1 MHSMNRAKCAA
12 ACVSVVGAN
21 LLSGC
26 AWTLISAA
34 DAAGSLVQAGF
45 TVASNY
51 SSPSFV
57 TGTPATLRSVC
68 IELNQTVNASDFVP
82 TLQLALQRRG
92 VNSMVYNPG
101 TSPPGCE
108 AMLMY
113 AATTDWDRR
122 AFSDEPTSYLAA
134 IDLTLVKQGQIL
146 VTARY
151 EMHGLNV
158 DRFASARQK
167 LAALVDKMVVARAD

>member
-1 MHSMNRAKCAA
+1 
-12 ACVSVVGAN
+12 V
-21 LLSGC
+21 
-26 AWTLISAA
+26 
-34 DAAGSLVQAGF
+34 
-45 TVASNY
+45 
-51 SSPSFV
+51 
-57 TGTPATLRSVC
+57 PA
-68 IELNQTVNASDFVP
+68 
-82 TLQLALQRRG
+82 LQLALQRRG

-108 AMLMY
+108 AMLVY

-151 EMHGLNV
+151 QTRGLNV

>member
-1 MHSMNRAKCAA
+1 MLARLAGPCVAI
-12 ACVSVVGAN
+12 ACAN
-21 LLSGC
+21 LLTGC

-51 SSPSFV
+51 SSPSYV
-57 TGTPATLRSVC
+57 TGKPASLRTVC
-68 IELNQTVNASDFVP
+68 IELNQTVAAGDFVP

-108 AMLMY
+108 AMLVY

-122 AFSDEPTSYLAA
+122 AFNDQPSAYLSA
-134 IDLTLVKQGQIL
+134 IDLTLVQRGHIL

-151 EMHGLNV
+151 ETRGLNV
-158 DRFASARQK
+158 DRFASASQK
-167 LAALVDKMVVARAD
+167 LDALVDRMVVVQME